1 LIFTDKLL
9 RTIKL
14 TAFLGTVG
22 VWFLERNILR
32 EEFHPMMK
40 ALLISTGFFVL
51 FAGVVGG
58 MFLKTGKNP
67 DMAASVCRPPLTS
80 DLGRNV
86 RIRTA
91 SVDSPLVCFES
102 AEVVKRKLGP
112 FSMAAFNIL
121 RINQLS
127 ITVAAPGA
135 EDPALNLCGFEDS
148 IRNSLSLDTGMEGRS
163 SRFGIKERVSG
174 IEIAGFE
181 LAVKSGNGVICIL
194 QADRAEG
201 CKDKTFALKNCFF
214 MDENRQ
220 PHRAPRAVL
229 NLKEPLTLTSDG
241 HQIVLRDVVVA
252 CAGLNPGVEQ

>member
-1 LIFTDKLL
+1 MNDRDQINP
-9 RTIKL
+9 
-14 TAFLGTVG
+14 AV
-22 VWFLERNILR
+22 
-32 EEFHPMMK
+32 K

-67 DMAASVCRPPLTS
+67 DMAASVCRPSLTS

-127 ITVAAPGA
+127 ITVAAPDSK
-135 EDPALNLCGFEDS
+135 EPDVTPCCFEDFF
-148 IRNSLSLDTGMEGRS
+148 RNALLSDAGTDGRA

-174 IEIAGFE
+174 VEITGFE
-181 LAVKSGNGVICIL
+181 LAVRSENSGISIL
-194 QADRAEG
+194 RADRADG
-201 CKDKTFALKNCFF
+201 RKDRTFVLRNCFF
-214 MDENRQ
+214 VDENRQ
-220 PHRAPRAVL
+220 SHCVPRAVL

-241 HQIVLRDVVVA
+241 CRVILSDVVA
-252 CAGLNPGVEQ
+252 AYGVDLKTGSAR